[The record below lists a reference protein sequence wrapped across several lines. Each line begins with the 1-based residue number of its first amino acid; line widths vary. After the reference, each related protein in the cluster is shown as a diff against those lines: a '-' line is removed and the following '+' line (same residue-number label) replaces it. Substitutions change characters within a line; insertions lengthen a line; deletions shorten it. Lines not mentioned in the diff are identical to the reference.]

1 MNTNVVLL
9 VSGLMLALSTGVQ
22 SQTPGSTDK
31 APAATAP
38 AAAAKPAPKRDLN
51 AEAMG
56 AMKSAPMMPAE
67 QKQRAAEKAEKQAQ
81 RAKMKAENAQKKADE
96 TKTEKAIKQAQRE
109 KTKAETAQKKA
120 DEARRQ
126 ADAAK
131 K

>member
-1 MNTNVVLL
+1 MKTNAALL

-22 SQTPGSTDK
+22 AQTPGSTDK

-51 AEAMG
+51 AEA
-56 AMKSAPMMPAE
+56 AAQMKSAPMMPAE

-96 TKTEKAIKQAQRE
+96 TKTEKAMKQAQKE
-109 KTKAETAQKKA
+109 KTKAETAQNNA
-120 DEARRQ
+120 E
-126 ADAAK
+126 
-131 K
+131 